1 VEEGG
6 EGQVGKESVK
16 QKGTEGH
23 WEGSLEE
30 LLSLGYTRC
39 RTAVGTVS
47 KPASPDS
54 QLRRHHHKSCY
65 QGQRVTS

>member
-1 VEEGG
+1 MGERG
-6 EGQVGKESVK
+6 EGQVGRESVK
-16 QKGTEGH
+16 QKGIEGH

-39 RTAVGTVS
+39 HTAVGTVN

-54 QLRRHHHKSCY
+54 HKSCY
-65 QGQRVTS
+65 QGQRVTSLC